1 MKKLFYDRPMQVVF
15 ADLCNE
21 KAWIGGIAYR
31 DEIICG
37 KCGRVINLE
46 ELYDD
51 AAELGIENPVV
62 KWEDWVSF
70 SDLIMQ

>member
-1 MKKLFYDRPMQVVF
+1 MKKLFYDHPTQVSF
-15 ADLCNE
+15 ADLFDE
-21 KAWIGGIAYR
+21 HAWIGGIAYQ

-37 KCGRVINLE
+37 DCGAVVNLE

-62 KWEDWVSF
+62 EWEDWVSF
-70 SDLIMQ
+70 SDLIM

>member
-21 KAWIGGIAYR
+21 KAWTGGIAYR
-31 DEIICG
+31 DEIICEE
-37 KCGRVINLE
+37 CGGVINLE

-62 KWEDWVSF
+62 EWEDWVSF

>member
-1 MKKLFYDRPMQVVF
+1 MQKLFYDRPMHVVF

-37 KCGRVINLE
+37 ECGAVIDLK
-46 ELYDD
+46 ELYED
-51 AAELGIENPVV
+51 AAELGIKNPVV
-62 KWEDWVSF
+62 EWEDWVSF